1 MSRVAGNH
9 GNGGASR
16 ADEPHHRSHGAV
28 RSSSRLRGQPSDPL
42 PNHTP
47 EAGRQQVVHSTL
59 RTRVRVSVSTR
70 NAAGLLP
77 GERQPAPD
85 RSGNLGFA
93 ARFDSRTPN
102 RFPSTEQHRSKRHG
116 AFANGPATVG
126 ATSSCS
132 ARAERAALTSEGA
145 NGSSASP
152 SARGSG
158 QRSSVS
164 AWQLAAVW
172 RSSRGRREL
181 HLPGPTGECPPWWTT
196 HQTRQAVP

>member
-70 NAAGLLP
+70 NTAGLLLS
-77 GERQPAPD
+77 ERQPAQIAPALWD
-85 RSGNLGFA
+85 SPRASTAVRPTGSPPPSSTGARDTVRSPTAPPRWAPPQLLSQGRESCFDERGGKRFVGQSERSRERATVVGLSVAVSGSMEKL
-93 ARFDSRTPN
+93 ARTTRTPLA
-102 RFPSTEQHRSKRHG
+102 RSHR
-116 AFANGPATVG
+116 
-126 ATSSCS
+126 
-132 ARAERAALTSEGA
+132 
-145 NGSSASP
+145 
-152 SARGSG
+152 
-158 QRSSVS
+158 
-164 AWQLAAVW
+164 
-172 RSSRGRREL
+172 
-181 HLPGPTGECPPWWTT
+181 
-196 HQTRQAVP
+196 

>member
-77 GERQPAPD
+77 GERQPARIAPA
-85 RSGNLGFA
+85 LW
-93 ARFDSRTPN
+93 DSPRA
-102 RFPSTEQHRSKRHG
+102 STAVHPTGS
-116 AFANGPATVG
+116 PP
-126 ATSSCS
+126 TSSKG
-132 ARAERAALTSEGA
+132 ARDTVRSPTAPPRWAPPQLLSKGRESCFDERGGRRFVGQSERSRERATLVGLSVAV
-145 NGSSASP
+145 GSSAEKL
-152 SARGSG
+152 ARTTRTPLA
-158 QRSSVS
+158 RSH
-164 AWQLAAVW
+164 
-172 RSSRGRREL
+172 R
-181 HLPGPTGECPPWWTT
+181 
-196 HQTRQAVP
+196 